1 MLIASPHLSSH
12 YREEKMY
19 RINTKSHSSASHFLI
34 QLLFFHFCIVSLAYC
49 PYSLSLDGSSLTKWT
64 LNSENGILKIRS
76 TSRPSNV
83 WERTTNRES
92 KITTIAAT
100 ATTTAILMA
109 KQNSQFKADRATKAP
124 ASSTNKSA
132 ATAWIED
139 DVDIPKGRNRRGDS
153 NDGHENDKKG
163 NPGHHQHSDNNTSSP
178 TKTRSWTGAAT
189 TITGKWREHYLAL
202 QMFQQQYGHTRVPYN
217 HRPNPSLGRWV
228 HRQRALY
235 NQMKY
240 SSSTT
245 SSNNARKTLKKM
257 RYSTVLSEE
266 RIQALKDIGF
276 SFDSSRK
283 RSWNKRFDDLCLYRS
298 LHGDCL
304 VPLNYD
310 EIPGLGVWVRNQR
323 TQYRNLLLGRRKQ
336 SHLSPDKIAALQSIG
351 FVWDT
356 QRNDQWKKRFD
367 ELVDFKEVYGHCS
380 VPEKYHENQQLGTW
394 VANQRTSYKNFFAG
408 NSGLLESE
416 SQLMMGTTC
425 TAKGLTKEK
434 IAALESVGFCWDQT
448 TYNWYSMYERLKQY
462 KQQRMD
468 QMNNSESSS
477 SSSEGI
483 TDKKEM
489 DQIPEDDTRSQQAL
503 FHVPPED
510 VANRDLRLWI
520 AVQRKEY
527 SNYMHNKNNPHQIKK
542 RTSMT
547 SRRKRALDAINFPWS
562 ANKQKYATP
571 AGPTVDDWTKLF
583 EKLREQGI
591 DKNAKPKQHW
601 FEGESLLSRN
611 NNGNDDW
618 YLNKDQWTDEDLLK
632 LWNMEDDE

>member
-1 MLIASPHLSSH
+1 MQLENP
-12 YREEKMY
+12 
-19 RINTKSHSSASHFLI
+19 SASNVLI
-34 QLLFFHFCIVSLAYC
+34 HLLLFQFCIVTLALSPHCHSQLSFQRASRIKWADISLMRTSPSNNVWGERIKTRDFIKPA
-49 PYSLSLDGSSLTKWT
+49 TIT
-64 LNSENGILKIRS
+64 S
-76 TSRPSNV
+76 TS
-83 WERTTNRES
+83 
-92 KITTIAAT
+92 
-100 ATTTAILMA
+100 TAILMA
-109 KQNSQFKADRATKAP
+109 KQSSQSKPGSSSSSTKAKSMGK
-124 ASSTNKSA
+124 SSAK
-132 ATAWIED
+132 TAWIEED
-139 DVDIPKGRNRRGDS
+139 DGNISTDCSRGYGRD
-153 NDGHENDKKG
+153 NDRKEND
-163 NPGHHQHSDNNTSSP
+163 NRSQHHDVTNSSSMSP
-178 TKTRSWTGAAT
+178 SQSSSSSSSSGKTRSWTSATT
-189 TITGKWREHYLAL
+189 TITGKWREQYLAL
-202 QMFQQQYGHTRVPYN
+202 QNFQQQHGHTRVPYN
-217 HRPNPSLGRWV
+217 YRPDPSLGRWV
-228 HRQRALY
+228 HRQRSLY
-235 NQMKY
+235 HEMKY
-240 SSSTT
+240 SSSRASVHKSNKTT
-245 SSNNARKTLKKM
+245 GKTMKKM
-257 RYSTVLSEE
+257 RYSTVLSQE

-283 RSWNKRFDDLCLYRS
+283 RSWNKRFDDLCLYRA

-304 VPLNYD
+304 VPLNYED
-310 EIPGLGVWVRNQR
+310 IPGLGVWVRNQR

-416 SQLMMGTTC
+416 SQLMMGTC
-425 TAKGLTKEK
+425 TARGLTKEK
-434 IAALESVGFCWDQT
+434 IAALESIGFCWDQT

-462 KQQRMD
+462 KQQRM
-468 QMNNSESSS
+468 QQQNHESSIVENNDNDS
-477 SSSEGI
+477 D
-483 TDKKEM
+483 T
-489 DQIPEDDTRSQQAL
+489 QNEDDNAPTQQAL

-527 SNYMHNKNNPHQIKK
+527 SNYMHNKNNPQCIKK

-547 SRRKRALDAINFPWS
+547 PRRIRALDAINFPWS
-562 ANKQKYATP
+562 ANKQKYAP
-571 AGPTVDDWTKLF
+571 VGPTVDDWTKLF

-591 DKNAKPKQHW
+591 DKNAKPKEHW

-611 NNGNDDW
+611 DDW
-618 YLNKDQWTDEDLLK
+618 NWNKDQWTDEDLLK